1 MKGRGQFIWDV
12 FSRAPASN
20 LIEQTIFPLA
30 LQIITLA
37 GVGILAINGWDVG
50 LKESPQ
56 ELMTL
61 RKTNLTTLFVW
72 GLWWP
77 GMIALALLG
86 GRLWCT
92 VCPMELINRLAD
104 AAVRRTGWPR
114 VSLGRWLKAGWL
126 IVLLYIVLQLL
137 VAGYS
142 IHRVPHYTSLM
153 LLALFG
159 TALVTGLFFQEPRS
173 FCRAFCPAGA
183 LLSVYG
189 RYTPLQLDIRD
200 PAVCGRCRT
209 KDCVAQKNRFRFDKR
224 SCPSMIQPF
233 RRRQSDPCVLCFQ
246 CAKVCPYDN
255 IGYGWVRR
263 SATSRMHRSLK
274 PFEALFLLIAAGF
287 VAHEVA
293 GEVKWF
299 DAIFH
304 TVPTGLHAWAPPV
317 PFGWFEALWFLL
329 IFPAAIWLI
338 SLSVSYLL
346 DERSPWKVVLIAA
359 ATGAAP
365 VVAAAHLA
373 KALAKGCSW
382 GGFLPLALAAPTG
395 MENFQRIQ
403 TQSLTLPSE
412 LIGLPAVG
420 WVMLMTV
427 AALFWRSW
435 SWSKEAVPE
444 SLTAARTG
452 LVTATLSVASIL
464 MIWPWG

>member
-1 MKGRGQFIWDV
+1 VKAGRQFIWDV
-12 FSRAPASN
+12 LSRAPARK
-20 LIEQTIFPLA
+20 LIQKASFPLA
-30 LQIITLA
+30 LQIIALA
-37 GVGILAINGWDVG
+37 GVGALAINGWGVG
-50 LKESPQ
+50 LTESPQ

-77 GMIALALLG
+77 GMIAVALLA

-92 VCPMELINRLAD
+92 VCPMELMNRLAD
-104 AAVRRTGWPR
+104 AAARRIGWPR
-114 VSLGRWLKAGWL
+114 AKLGRWLRAGWI
-126 IVLLYIVLQLL
+126 IVLLYLGLQLL
-137 VAGYS
+137 VAGFS

-153 LLALFG
+153 LVALFG
-159 TALVTGLFFQEPRS
+159 TALVTGLLFREPRS
-173 FCRAFCPAGA
+173 FCRSFCPAGA

-189 RYTPLQLDIRD
+189 RYTPLQLDIVD
-200 PAVCGRCRT
+200 PGVCGRCKT
-209 KDCVAQKNRFRFDKR
+209 KDCVAQKNRFRLDKR

-233 RRRQSDPCVLCFQ
+233 RRRQSDPCVLCLQ
-246 CAKVCPYDN
+246 CAKVCPYEN

-304 TVPTGLHAWAPPV
+304 TVPTALHAQAPSV

-338 SLSVSYLL
+338 SLSVSSLF
-346 DERSPWKVVLIAA
+346 DQRSPWKVVLIAA

-365 VVAAAHLA
+365 VVAGAHLA
-373 KALAKGCSW
+373 KAVAKGSAW
-382 GGFLPLALAAPTG
+382 AGFLPLALTDPAG

-403 TQSLTLPSE
+403 NQPLALPSG
-412 LIGLPAVG
+412 LIGLPVVG
-420 WVMLMTV
+420 WAMLMTV
-427 AALFWRSW
+427 VFLFWRSW
-435 SWSKEAVPE
+435 SWSREAVPD
-444 SLTAARTG
+444 SLTAARIG
-452 LVTATLSVASIL
+452 LVTATLFVASML
-464 MIWPWG
+464 VIWPWG